1 MAMVEYS
8 NGGGG
13 SINYPTGN
21 GSITNAKFL
30 TNGDVASFDT
40 LRILASGD
48 WCEFKR
54 VTDIEVS
61 MKMSKILTE
70 LSADLSEMLE
80 QMTDFTT
87 KMQKIDEEICSYDKQ
102 I

>member
-1 MAMVEYS
+1 MVEYS
-8 NGGGG
+8 GSGGG
-13 SINYPTGN
+13 SINYSTGN

-30 TNGDVASFDT
+30 ANGNVASFDT
-40 LRILASGD
+40 LRSLASGD

-54 VTDIEVS
+54 ITDIEVS
-61 MKMSKILTE
+61 IKMSKILTE
-70 LSADLSEMLE
+70 LSADLSEMIE

>member
-1 MAMVEYS
+1 
-8 NGGGG
+8 
-13 SINYPTGN
+13 
-21 GSITNAKFL
+21 
-30 TNGDVASFDT
+30 
-40 LRILASGD
+40 
-48 WCEFKR
+48 
-54 VTDIEVS
+54 